1 MESASLNSSVTF
13 MENRAEYDF
22 MARVVVVGSLV
33 GHMEMQQEQPQQ
45 RQQQLLCL
53 HHVPCRMST
62 HSRCDR
68 ERERE
73 AEREWEPGREEK
85 RVRGGESTP
94 RHGVGLLAHFLLGP
108 IKVCGSCCRCCCCCC
123 LWQIIFNATFGII
136 HAQIAPLAKIL
147 QHSAANF
154 TIMRC
159 DSSSSNDGDKCQWQT
174 QHWQPGNVQRGSIGN
189 WQLATGA
196 RTKLANWQHS

>member
-53 HHVPCRMST
+53 HHVPCRMSR

-73 AEREWEPGREEK
+73 WEPRREEK

-123 LWQIIFNATFGII
+123 LWQIICNATFGII